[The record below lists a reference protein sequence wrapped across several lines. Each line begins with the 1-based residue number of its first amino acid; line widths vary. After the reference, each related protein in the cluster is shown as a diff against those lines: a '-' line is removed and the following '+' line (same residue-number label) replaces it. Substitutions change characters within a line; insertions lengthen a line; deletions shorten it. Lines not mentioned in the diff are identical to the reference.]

1 MLINTKT
8 TKHTLG
14 CEHFIVVII
23 VNMTSVRSRF
33 RLDWGNGKKA
43 AVMWLFIARWQYF
56 SADGA
61 STRLH
66 QRRRRE
72 SSFFLVGWRDLV
84 ADLRTCIEL
93 VGFVFFFILTLV
105 TLRLWRTFPRLWK
118 ITLSRGRVDA
128 AWLLCSYSSEVL
140 ISELLAGTHSCFAP

>member
-1 MLINTKT
+1 
-8 TKHTLG
+8 
-14 CEHFIVVII
+14 
-23 VNMTSVRSRF
+23 
-33 RLDWGNGKKA
+33 
-43 AVMWLFIARWQYF
+43 MWLFIARWQYF

-93 VGFVFFFILTLV
+93 VGFVFFL
-105 TLRLWRTFPRLWK
+105 
-118 ITLSRGRVDA
+118 
-128 AWLLCSYSSEVL
+128 Y
-140 ISELLAGTHSCFAP
+140 

>member
-1 MLINTKT
+1 
-8 TKHTLG
+8 
-14 CEHFIVVII
+14 
-23 VNMTSVRSRF
+23 
-33 RLDWGNGKKA
+33 
-43 AVMWLFIARWQYF
+43 MWLFIARWQYF

-93 VGFVFFFILTLV
+93 VGFVFFFYINSRHAKTVTDLPEV
-105 TLRLWRTFPRLWK
+105 VKNNSFPWTLRDFYVHILQRF
-118 ITLSRGRVDA
+118 
-128 AWLLCSYSSEVL
+128 
-140 ISELLAGTHSCFAP
+140 